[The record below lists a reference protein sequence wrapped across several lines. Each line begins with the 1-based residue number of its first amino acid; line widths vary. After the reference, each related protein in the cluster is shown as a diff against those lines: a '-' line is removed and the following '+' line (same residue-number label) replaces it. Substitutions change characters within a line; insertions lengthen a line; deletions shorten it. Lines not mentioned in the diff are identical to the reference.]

1 MSYLNS
7 TTSTQLSDY
16 VKASP
21 LRISTKVITANMGTT
36 MNAKVLFDNIAQILI
51 PLWWPGEGVLKMEHD
66 KNVVGYASRDAFSKR
81 GVSEKTF
88 FNQSTVVV
96 RKATNPER
104 TQFKEVNVKLFGNGG
119 IQMTGI
125 PAEEFAKETL
135 TWLIEEL
142 KKVKAPVFN
151 TTPSLQKFKVQL
163 INSDYQVAHAIN
175 RTTLHS
181 VLSRN
186 YGLFSTFESTI
197 YQGVNTKYYFNDQHP
212 DKSRPGICLCKKR
225 CRGQGSGSGDGECKR
240 ITMSVFQTG
249 KIIITGGR
257 YLYQL
262 EEAYNFLNAVLQR
275 HASDVLRLPTP
286 AEEPEPVVAAVAA
299 PQNVIVATTVAA
311 ATAATTVTATPPKRA
326 SMSPPKKVQQQSPPS
341 QLILSS
347 CKPVPKVIRVVKPR
361 SIPVGK
367 VAPVS

>member
-1 MSYLNS
+1 MNHLNTT
-7 TTSTQLSDY
+7 TTSASTATTATPDY

-36 MNAKVLFDNIAQILI
+36 MNAKVLFDNISQILI

-66 KNVVGYASRDAFSKR
+66 KSVVGYASRDAFSKR

-96 RKATNPER
+96 RKATNPEC

-135 TWLIEEL
+135 TWLLEEL

-151 TTPSLQKFKVQL
+151 AGPSLQKFKVQL
-163 INSDYQVAHAIN
+163 INSDYQVAHSIN
-175 RTTLHS
+175 RTALHS
-181 VLSRN
+181 VLSRT

-212 DKSRPGICLCKKR
+212 DKNRPGICLCKKR
-225 CRGQGSGSGDGECKR
+225 CRGQGTGSGDGECKR

-286 AEEPEPVVAAVAA
+286 EEEPEVVAAPVA
-299 PQNVIVATTVAA
+299 PTPNVIIPVKTSTPKAQQATTTEKSVVSA
-311 ATAATTVTATPPKRA
+311 
-326 SMSPPKKVQQQSPPS
+326 
-341 QLILSS
+341 
-347 CKPVPKVIRVVKPR
+347 KPVTRVIRVVKPR
-361 SIPVGK
+361 SIPAGK

>member
-1 MSYLNS
+1 MNHLN
-7 TTSTQLSDY
+7 TTTTASAIPDY

-36 MNAKVLFDNIAQILI
+36 MNAKVLFENIAQILI

-66 KNVVGYASRDAFSKR
+66 KSVVGYASRDAFSKR

-125 PAEEFAKETL
+125 PAEDFAKETL
-135 TWLIEEL
+135 TWILEEL

-151 TTPSLQKFKVQL
+151 TEPSLQKFKVQL

-175 RTTLHS
+175 RTALHS
-181 VLSRN
+181 VLSRT

-197 YQGVNTKYYFNDQHP
+197 YQGVNTKYYFNDEHP
-212 DKSRPGICLCKKR
+212 DKNRPGICLCKKR

-286 AEEPEPVVAAVAA
+286 EEEPEVAEPAPAPAPAPTIATKNVVIPVK
-299 PQNVIVATTVAA
+299 
-311 ATAATTVTATPPKRA
+311 VTAT
-326 SMSPPKKVQQQSPPS
+326 KVQQAAAEKSVVS
-341 QLILSS
+341 T
-347 CKPVPKVIRVVKPR
+347 KPVAKIIRVVKPR
-361 SIPVGK
+361 SIPSGK